1 VGRKVPDGPD
11 LSFGHLPGANKL
23 PFLRSSKSVRELVF
37 DVDKGRGKGIP
48 FCYNFSMISILQ

>member
-1 VGRKVPDGPD
+1 MGRKVPD